1 MYKKLVRFSH
11 KPANT
16 ELNFYFR
23 TLITEDEHQRDQ
35 WLEQTNKFALMTI
48 TVHKPKHQLH
58 SNKDSLSV
66 DISSSKSPSDILI
79 NFPYITVK

>member
-48 TVHKPKHQLH
+48 TVHKPKHQSH

-66 DISSSKSPSDILI
+66 DISSTKSLYESLI